1 LEDIQDR
8 REQALEDEE
17 ARRDDMR
24 YERKQDRKQQ
34 KERLDELVPRAEPG
48 SRERQLEKKQEKTA
62 ANRSFR
68 EARSPGAEDV
78 GEKDLPG
85 DDSVEGYKAQL
96 RANEKKK
103 SERELRKE
111 ESLRA
116 RAAEREEKL
125 AEHRAK
131 EAKTMEMLKAIAK
144 QRFG

>member
-1 LEDIQDR
+1 LEDQD
-8 REQALEDEE
+8 AL
-17 ARRDDMR
+17 RDDLR

-48 SRERQLEKKQEKTA
+48 SRERQLEKKQEKTS

-78 GEKDLPG
+78 GEKDLMG

-111 ESLRA
+111 ETLRA
-116 RAAEREEKL
+116 RAAERDEKL